1 MKMWNRMTG
10 LRLRLPKINNL
21 RTQVLYSSKENANSA
36 SVAIIIPYY
45 NQAKLIERNL
55 SSIIDNLE
63 LLAELVVIDDSSTD
77 NTLEVL
83 LNFIKH
89 LGSKQKSKLVSIKI
103 LYNQASEFETYC
115 DSVLIDNCNTK
126 HIIEIQS
133 DMQILQKG
141 FDTKLLSA
149 ICADPRLIAVS
160 ARGVQPI
167 IGILNGYSNNLGSVG
182 TNAKTML
189 VYLLKRVKYHL
200 RFLVSYLKSRQP
212 LDFSKFEAT
221 HSEEMDADFLST
233 GSAGRLGMKICRPL
247 DKFYASKKILYIGET
262 IMRGPIIIDKD
273 KYYEV
278 GGLDVKGFF
287 LGYDEHDLFAR
298 AYLECGY
305 RVGFTPL
312 DFSSPLEDGTMRKRR
327 TLKNELQ
334 IWIKLLHI
342 RKTRKLTTLYKLNLE
357 NKRPIYSNE
366 IVLYD

>member
-1 MKMWNRMTG
+1 MTR
-10 LRLRLPKINNL
+10 LRLRLPEINNL
-21 RTQVLYSSKENANSA
+21 RTKVLYSSKENTNSA
-36 SVAIIIPYY
+36 TVAIIVPYY
-45 NQAKLIERNL
+45 NQAQLVERNL

-63 LLAELVVIDDSSTD
+63 SLAELIVIDDASTD
-77 NTLEVL
+77 KTLDVL

-89 LGSKQKSKLVSIKI
+89 LDANQKSKLVSIKV
-103 LYNQASEFETYC
+103 LYNQTSEFETYC
-115 DSVLIDNCNTK
+115 DSVSIDICNAK

-149 ICADPRLIAVS
+149 ICSDPRLIAVS

-167 IGILNGYSNNLGSVG
+167 IGILNGYASSLGSVG
-182 TNAKTML
+182 TNAKSML

-200 RFLVSYLKSRQP
+200 KFLSSYLKPREP
-212 LDFSKFEAT
+212 LDFSKFEVT
-221 HSEEMDADFLST
+221 HSEEMDANFLST

-247 DKFYASKKILYIGET
+247 DKFYASKNILYIGET
-262 IMRGPIIIDKD
+262 IMRGPIILDRD

-287 LGYDEHDLFAR
+287 LGYDEHDLFVR

-312 DFSSPLEDGTMRKRR
+312 DFSSPLEDGSTRKRR
-327 TLKNELQ
+327 TFKNELQ

-342 RKTRKLTTLYKLNLE
+342 RKAKKLTTLYKLNLE
-357 NKRPIYSNE
+357 NKRLVYSNE